1 MKYVIKNGA
10 VSINGETI
18 LESINLEINEKS
30 HIGVVGKNG
39 AGKTTLLQCIVDN
52 SLLEEGTDDTSFQV
66 IKQGNPS
73 IGYLRQIELNDNNTM
88 LEEVRKPFRDIIKI
102 EDRLEELVREMNT
115 KDDIKL
121 VEEYTS
127 LEEKF
132 QNMGGYT
139 YRKEYEIL
147 IKKFGFKDS
156 DKFKYLKEFSGGEK
170 TKIAFIKML
179 LNKPDILL
187 LDEPTNHLDIDTVEW
202 LEEYLKSYK
211 KAIVVVSHDR
221 MFINNIV
228 DTIYDISY
236 GALTKY
242 SGNYDYYEKQK
253 QLNYEKALKDYEF
266 QRREIERLTR
276 IYERFRSKPS
286 KAKMAMSRLHQLEK
300 MDILERPNK
309 IEAITFKTNMDNI
322 VMPSRDIFILD
333 NLGVGYDRVLYKLDL
348 YIRRGDKLGIIGPNG
363 LGKSTILKTLV
374 GLIPSLGG
382 SFTVG
387 HNVSIGYFDQ
397 NLAMLDEKHTVLEE
411 FMAKFPKVSEY
422 EARCSLGSFLFK
434 GDDVL
439 KKIEVLSGGER
450 VRLQLCKI
458 LYTKPNVLIL
468 DEPTNHLDIVG
479 REYLES
485 ILNEYQ
491 GTVLF
496 VSHDRYFISKVATSL
511 LVLSKDNY
519 HLFKGNYKEYLESLK
534 GQNIDNNTSKNIDDY
549 SKNKSDVLNESKKKL
564 NTYNLGKEINK
575 LEREIKKLEERI
587 KSLEESL
594 YLEEVYSDY
603 DKLNQVNNEIKEDKE
618 RLEELN
624 TKWLELM
631 ETSERQ

>member
-30 HIGVVGKNG
+30 HIGIVGKNG
-39 AGKTTLLQCIVDN
+39 AGKTTLLRSIVDN
-52 SLLEEGTDDTSFQV
+52 SMLESGIDDTPFQV

-73 IGYLRQIELNDNNTM
+73 IGYLKQIELNDNNTM
-88 LEEVRKPFRDIIKI
+88 LEEVRKPFIDIIKM
-102 EDRLEELVREMNT
+102 EDRLEYLVNEMNT
-115 KDDIKL
+115 HNDIKL
-121 VEEYTS
+121 VEEYTA

-132 QNMGGYT
+132 KNNGGYT
-139 YRKEYEIL
+139 YKKEYEVL
-147 IKKFGFKDS
+147 IKKFGFKEE
-156 DKFKYLKEFSGGEK
+156 DKSKHLSEFSGGQK

-202 LEEYLKSYK
+202 LEEYLKNYK

-236 GALTKY
+236 GALIKY
-242 SGNYDYYEKQK
+242 SGNYDYYEYQK

-266 QRREIERLTR
+266 QQKEIARLTR
-276 IYERFRSKPS
+276 IYERFRCKPS
-286 KAKMAMSRLHQLEK
+286 KARLAMSRLHQLEK

-309 IEAITFKTNMDNI
+309 IEAITFKTNIDNI
-322 VMPSRDIFILD
+322 VMPSREVFILD
-333 NLGVGYDRVLYKLDL
+333 NLKVGYDKVLYNLNL
-348 YIRRGDKLGIIGPNG
+348 YVRRGDKIGIIGPNG
-363 LGKSTILKTLV
+363 LGKSTILKTIV
-374 GLIPSLGG
+374 GLIPKIQGTI
-382 SFTVG
+382 TVG
-387 HNVSIGYFDQ
+387 NNVNIGYFDQ
-397 NLAMLDEKHTVLEE
+397 SLMMLDENNTVLEE
-411 FMAKFPKVSEY
+411 FMTQFPKVSEY

-439 KKIEVLSGGER
+439 KKLRVLSGGER

-458 LYTKPNVLIL
+458 LYTRPNVLIL

-479 REYLES
+479 REYLET
-485 ILNEYQ
+485 ILNEYT

-496 VSHDRYFISKVATSL
+496 VSHDRYFVSKVATSIL
-511 LVLSKDNY
+511 ALTKDD
-519 HLFKGNYKEYLESLK
+519 YKLYNCSYNEYLDKIKLE
-534 GQNIDNNTSKNIDDY
+534 KNIDCKDNDIKLKES
-549 SKNKSDVLNESKKKL
+549 SKENKKKV
-564 NTYNLGKEINK
+564 NTYNLNKEISK
-575 LEREIKKLEERI
+575 IEREIKKLEELI
-587 KSLEESL
+587 KKDEESL

-603 DKLNQVNNEIKEDKE
+603 DKLNTVNIRINDSKKK
-618 RLEELN
+618 LEELN
-624 TKWLELM
+624 NKWLELM
-631 ETSERQ
+631 KIQDSN

>member
-102 EDRLEELVREMNT
+102 EDRLEELVREMNI

-266 QRREIERLTR
+266 QRKEIERLTR

-333 NLGVGYDRVLYKLDL
+333 NLGVGYDRVLYKLNL
-348 YIRRGDKLGIIGPNG
+348 YIRRGDKLGVIGPNG

-397 NLAMLDEKHTVLEE
+397 NLAMLNEKHTVLEE

-511 LVLSKDNY
+511 LVLAKDNY

-534 GQNIDNNTSKNIDDY
+534 GQNIDNNISKNIDDY
-549 SKNKSDVLNESKKKL
+549 SKNKSDVLNEPKKKV

-631 ETSERQ
+631 EVSEQ

>member
-30 HIGVVGKNG
+30 HIGIVGKNG
-39 AGKTTLLQCIVDN
+39 SGKTTLLRSIVDN
-52 SLLEEGTDDTSFQV
+52 SMLESGIDDTPFQV

-73 IGYLRQIELNDNNTM
+73 IGYLKQIELNDNNTM
-88 LEEVRKPFRDIIKI
+88 LEEVRKPFVDIIKM
-102 EDRLEELVREMNT
+102 EDRLEYLVNEMNSR
-115 KDDIKL
+115 DDIKL
-121 VEEYTS
+121 VEEYTA

-132 QNMGGYT
+132 KNNGGYT
-139 YRKEYEIL
+139 YKKEYEVL
-147 IKKFGFKDS
+147 IKKFGFKEE
-156 DKFKYLKEFSGGEK
+156 DKSKYLSEFSGGQK

-202 LEEYLKSYK
+202 LEEYLKNYK

-236 GALTKY
+236 GALIKY
-242 SGNYDYYEKQK
+242 SGNYDYYEHQK

-266 QRREIERLTR
+266 QQKEIARLTK
-276 IYERFRSKPS
+276 IYERFRCKPS
-286 KAKMAMSRLHQLEK
+286 KAKLAMSRLHQLEK

-309 IEAITFKTNMDNI
+309 IEAITFKTNIDNI
-322 VMPSRDIFILD
+322 VMPSREVFILD
-333 NLGVGYDRVLYKLDL
+333 NLGIGYDKVLYNLNL
-348 YIRRGDKLGIIGPNG
+348 YVRRGDKIGIIGPNG
-363 LGKSTILKTLV
+363 LGKSTILKTIV
-374 GLIPSLGG
+374 GLIPKLHG
-382 SFTVG
+382 SITVG
-387 HNVSIGYFDQ
+387 NNVNIGYFDQ
-397 NLAMLDEKHTVLEE
+397 SLAMLDENHTVLEE

-439 KKIEVLSGGER
+439 KKLNVLSGGER

-479 REYLES
+479 REYLEN
-485 ILNEYQ
+485 ILNDYS

-496 VSHDRYFISKVATSL
+496 VSHDRYFVSKVATSIL
-511 LVLSKDNY
+511 ALTKDSYKLYNCT
-519 HLFKGNYKEYLESLK
+519 YKEYLDKVKLEK
-534 GQNIDNNTSKNIDDY
+534 DIDADNSYKDNEKKTNE
-549 SKNKSDVLNESKKKL
+549 VLMENKKKVK
-564 NTYNLGKEINK
+564 TYNLNKEVSKI
-575 LEREIKKLEERI
+575 EREIKKLEESI
-587 KSLEESL
+587 KKDEESL
-594 YLEEVYSDY
+594 YLEEIYSDY
-603 DKLNQVNNEIKEDKE
+603 DKLNSVNNRINDSKKK
-618 RLEELN
+618 LEELN
-624 TKWLELM
+624 NKWIELM
-631 ETSERQ
+631 EIQDSN